1 MIIRLGYVAISLTL
15 DISASRTITYTNYLK
30 LKEDEK
36 IRKLDSIIKEN
47 FENLKQIMIY
57 NFKNEIHFY
66 RLSPN
71 IIPLAT
77 HPKININY
85 INKYKKQ
92 FENIGFMSKLYN
104 IRLDTHPDHF
114 CILNSNKKEVL
125 NNSIE
130 TLKYHYD
137 IFKTMKINGKAIL
150 HIGGAYDNKEK
161 SIQRFMENFKKLD
174 KEIKKII
181 ILEND
186 DKIYNIKDTLYICET
201 LGIPMVLDYHHYL
214 CNNEKENIEDY
225 LPRIIKTWKN
235 EKLNPK
241 IHFSSPKN
249 KKEFRSHSNYI
260 NPDNFIKFIN
270 IIKKY
275 NTNIDI
281 MLECKA
287 KDEAM
292 FRLIRQLKAKTN
304 YHFINETTFEISKEH
319 PLNKDPQD

>member
-1 MIIRLGYVAISLTL
+1 
-15 DISASRTITYTNYLK
+15 
-30 LKEDEK
+30 
-36 IRKLDSIIKEN
+36 
-47 FENLKQIMIY
+47 
-57 NFKNEIHFY
+57 
-66 RLSPN
+66 
-71 IIPLAT
+71 
-77 HPKININY
+77 
-85 INKYKKQ
+85 
-92 FENIGFMSKLYN
+92 
-104 IRLDTHPDHF
+104 
-114 CILNSNKKEVL
+114 
-125 NNSIE
+125 
-130 TLKYHYD
+130 
-137 IFKTMKINGKAIL
+137 MKINGKAIL

-270 IIKKY
+270 IIY
-275 NTNIDI
+275 
-281 MLECKA
+281 
-287 KDEAM
+287 
-292 FRLIRQLKAKTN
+292 LILGQ
-304 YHFINETTFEISKEH
+304 YIN
-319 PLNKDPQD
+319 